1 MENIQSDVV
10 DRMRQAESKHAILK
24 ASQRDILRFNA
35 LKQPYVMRE
44 TSSRVGPFLETTQ
57 SLPGT
62 IFSSTSYFS
71 LLQGLDELLGLDHNK
86 I

>member
-1 MENIQSDVV
+1 MWLIECNRLKVN
-10 DRMRQAESKHAILK
+10 MRYSKRV
-24 ASQRDILRFNA
+24 SVTYA
-35 LKQPYVMRE
+35 LKQPYVMHE